1 MDSQNLSTEQLQQ
14 WAETLRQARSEMEQF
29 GVVSAG
35 TAASLDKLQ
44 KQSEFNA
51 MWGRKWSIAAGA
63 ATSAA
68 TSLGSALYK
77 GQTGASAAA
86 GAFSELTGTIGDAI
100 STLSLLHPGGWIKKG
115 LMFLGGQGLKLL
127 GQAAKETAKVS
138 DEFYDSFYKLS
149 DVGLASAG
157 GMEKFAGNL
166 INLGYGVDEVD
177 KAINLLKLNAEG
189 LAAFGGTAVQ
199 GADRL
204 AEFSSELRNAGDD
217 SYTQMRRLLKDQ
229 DGINKRLVVY
239 ATQQSQL
246 GLQSQVTLQGFKE
259 MAMATDT
266 LTKAFGIQ
274 TEQLDASIKQNRTD
288 TRFRALQQQLEA
300 EGRGELFQ
308 NIERQLGAVTT
319 RFGSD
324 IANQLKAV
332 LTQDVGSDDYRK
344 ASIALRQAGIDA
356 TKARSRVLSGEADI
370 ATITAE
376 IGKGYQQSTKNFNQL
391 AQRAPKA
398 LEDVIGGVATG
409 LDIAAQGDLAKN
421 IRDAAKATKDQ
432 TEGIGTAAEAQLER
446 RKLVEKSRNTLQ
458 SFVQDGI
465 IPTTKALVGLQ
476 KVINGILG
484 NRASDFAEGVSG
496 VSTFDI
502 ESGGVTGAA
511 GDLTPPKTKGSVDR
525 SMSREATRQITADMS
540 AIAQK
545 IIGAEGGSITARNP
559 YSSASGLGQITKGRF
574 EDLVKSVPFGHALKN
589 TTFEQY
595 QKDASLQKIAL
606 NTQIEELRS
615 YLGSK
620 RLSTTDAAVYLAH
633 VFGPAG
639 ARRVLNASESV
650 PVTKL
655 FDNDI
660 ISKNPAI
667 FKGVATVGDLK
678 KVVDQKMG
686 NTGYRS
692 GGIADGPSSGYMA
705 MLHGLEAIVP
715 LANNRSI
722 PVSFRDTGSGNFAP
736 DMTFGQDFVNINESL
751 TKQSAVLQQ
760 QLEKSEAMIQ
770 ALNRFASGDQMQV
783 MIDKLQNINDKMNTS
798 NDISSRILQVQM

>member
-14 WAETLRQARSEMEQF
+14 WAETLRQARSEMDQF
-29 GVVSAG
+29 GVVTAG

-51 MWGRKWSIAAGA
+51 QWGRKWSIAAGA

-68 TSLGSALYK
+68 ASLGSALYK

-157 GMEKFAGNL
+157 GMERFAGNL
-166 INLGYGVDEVD
+166 INLGYGVEEVD

-199 GADRL
+199 GAERL

-217 SYTQMRRLLKDQ
+217 SYTQMRRLFKDQ

-319 RFGSD
+319 RFGPD

-344 ASIALRQAGIDA
+344 ASIALRQAGVDA
-356 TKARSRVLSGEADI
+356 TKARSRILSGEADI

-432 TEGIGTAAEAQLER
+432 TEGIGAAADAQLES
-446 RKLVEKSRNTLQ
+446 RKLQERSRNTLQ

-476 KVINGILG
+476 TVINGILG

-496 VSTFDI
+496 VSTFDM
-502 ESGGVTGAA
+502 ETGGVA
-511 GDLTPPKTKGSVDR
+511 GGVVDATPKTKGSVDK

-545 IIGAEGGSITARNP
+545 IIGAEGGSVNARNP

-606 NTQIEELRS
+606 NTQIENLRS
-615 YLGSK
+615 YLGAQK
-620 RLSTTDAAVYLAH
+620 LSTTDAAVYLAH

-639 ARRVLNASESV
+639 ARRVLNASDAV
-650 PVTKL
+650 PVTQL
-655 FDNDI
+655 FDQDVI
-660 ISKNPAI
+660 GKNPAI
-667 FKGVATVGDLK
+667 FKGVATIGDLK

-722 PVSFRDTGSGNFAP
+722 PVSFRDTGQGNFST

-751 TKQSAVLQQ
+751 TKQSQVLEQ
-760 QLEKSEAMIQ
+760 QLQKSEAMIQ
-770 ALNRFASGDQMQV
+770 ALNRFASSDQMTV
-783 MIDKLQNINDKMNTS
+783 MIDKLQNISDKMNTS

>member
-14 WAETLRQARSEMEQF
+14 WAETLRQARSEMDQF

-115 LMFLGGQGLKLL
+115 LMFLGPGLKLL
-127 GQAAKETAKVS
+127 GQVAKETAKVS

-157 GMEKFAGNL
+157 GMERFAGNL
-166 INLGYGVDEVD
+166 INLGYGVEEVD

-199 GADRL
+199 GAERL

-319 RFGSD
+319 RFGPD

-398 LEDVIGGVATG
+398 LEDVIGGVAAG

-432 TEGIGTAAEAQLER
+432 TEGIGTAAEAQLEA
-446 RKLVEKSRNTLQ
+446 RKLQEKSRNTLQ

-484 NRASDFAEGVSG
+484 NRASDFAEGVTG

-511 GDLTPPKTKGSVDR
+511 GDLTPETKGSVDR
-525 SMSREATRQITADMS
+525 SMSREETRQITADMS

-545 IIGAEGGSITARNP
+545 IIGAEGGGVTARNP

-574 EDLVKSVPFGHALKN
+574 KDLVESVPFGHALKN

-606 NTQIEELRS
+606 NTQIEDLRS
-615 YLGSK
+615 YLGAQ

-650 PVTKL
+650 PVTQL
-655 FDNDI
+655 FDNNI
-660 ISKNPAI
+660 ISQNPAI

>member
-166 INLGYGVDEVD
+166 INLGYGVEEVD

-319 RFGSD
+319 RFGPD

-432 TEGIGTAAEAQLER
+432 TEGIGEAAEAQLER

-465 IPTTKALVGLQ
+465 IPTTKALVGLE

-484 NRASDFAEGVSG
+484 NRASDFAEGVTG
-496 VSTFDI
+496 VNTFDI

-511 GDLTPPKTKGSVDR
+511 GDLTPKTKGSVDR

-545 IIGAEGGSITARNP
+545 IIGAEGGGVTARNP

-574 EDLVKSVPFGHALKN
+574 KDLVESVPFGHALKN

-606 NTQIEELRS
+606 NTQIENLRS
-615 YLGSK
+615 YLGAQK
-620 RLSTTDAAVYLAH
+620 LSTTDAAVYLAH

-650 PVTKL
+650 PVTQL

>member
-14 WAETLRQARSEMEQF
+14 WAETLRQARSEMDQF

-157 GMEKFAGNL
+157 GMERFAGNL
-166 INLGYGVDEVD
+166 INLGYGVEEVD

-199 GADRL
+199 GAERL

-319 RFGSD
+319 RFGPD

-398 LEDVIGGVATG
+398 LEDVIGGVAAG

-432 TEGIGTAAEAQLER
+432 TEGIGTAAEAQLEA
-446 RKLVEKSRNTLQ
+446 RKLQEKSRNTLQ

-484 NRASDFAEGVSG
+484 NRASDFAEGVTG

-511 GDLTPPKTKGSVDR
+511 GDLTPETKGSVDR

-545 IIGAEGGSITARNP
+545 IIGAEGGGVTARNP

-574 EDLVKSVPFGHALKN
+574 KDLVESVPFGHALKN

-606 NTQIEELRS
+606 NTQIEDLRS
-615 YLGSK
+615 YLGAQ

-650 PVTKL
+650 PVTQL
-655 FDNDI
+655 FDNNI
-660 ISKNPAI
+660 ISQNPAI

>member
-14 WAETLRQARSEMEQF
+14 WAETLRQARSEMDQF
-29 GVVSAG
+29 GVVTAG

-51 MWGRKWSIAAGA
+51 QWGRKWSIAAGA

-68 TSLGSALYK
+68 ASLGSALYK

-157 GMEKFAGNL
+157 GMERFAGNL
-166 INLGYGVDEVD
+166 INLGYGVEEVD

-199 GADRL
+199 GAERL

-217 SYTQMRRLLKDQ
+217 SYTQMRRLFKDQ

-319 RFGSD
+319 RFGPD

-344 ASIALRQAGIDA
+344 ASIALRQAGVDA
-356 TKARSRVLSGEADI
+356 TKARSRILSGEADI
-370 ATITAE
+370 ATITTE
-376 IGKGYQQSTKNFNQL
+376 IGKGYEQTGKNFQQL
-391 AQRAPKA
+391 AQRAPKV
-398 LEDVIGGVATG
+398 LEEVTGGIATG
-409 LDIAAQGDLAKN
+409 LDIAARGDLAKN

-432 TEGIGTAAEAQLER
+432 TEGIGAAADAQLES
-446 RKLVEKSRNTLQ
+446 RKLQERSRNTLQ

-465 IPTTKALVGLQ
+465 IPTTKALVDLQ

-484 NRASDFAEGVSG
+484 NRSSDFAEGVSG
-496 VSTFDI
+496 VSTFDM
-502 ESGGVTGAA
+502 ETGGVTGGVVDA
-511 GDLTPPKTKGSVDR
+511 TPKTKGSVDR

-545 IIGAEGGSITARNP
+545 IIGAEGGSVTARNP

-606 NTQIEELRS
+606 NTQIENLRS
-615 YLGSK
+615 YLGAQK
-620 RLSTTDAAVYLAH
+620 LSTTDAAVYLAH
-633 VFGPAG
+633 VFGPDG
-639 ARRVLNASESV
+639 ARRVLNASDAV
-650 PVTKL
+650 PVTQL
-655 FDNDI
+655 FDQGVI
-660 ISKNPAI
+660 GKNPAI

-751 TKQSAVLQQ
+751 TKQSQVLEQ
-760 QLEKSEAMIQ
+760 QLQKSEAMIQ
-770 ALNRFASGDQMQV
+770 ALNRFASSDQMTV
-783 MIDKLQNINDKMNTS
+783 MIDKLQNISDKMNTS
-798 NDISSRILQVQM
+798 NDINSRILQVQM

>member
-14 WAETLRQARSEMEQF
+14 WAETLRQARSEMDQF
-29 GVVSAG
+29 GVVTAG
-35 TAASLDKLQ
+35 TAASLEKLQ

-51 MWGRKWSIAAGA
+51 QWGRKWSIAAGA

-68 TSLGSALYK
+68 ASLGSALYK

-157 GMEKFAGNL
+157 GMERFAGNL
-166 INLGYGVDEVD
+166 INLGYGVEEVD

-199 GADRL
+199 GAERL

-217 SYTQMRRLLKDQ
+217 SYTQMRRLFKDQ

-319 RFGSD
+319 RFGPD

-344 ASIALRQAGIDA
+344 ASIALRQAGVDA
-356 TKARSRVLSGEADI
+356 TKARSRILSGEADI
-370 ATITAE
+370 ATITTE
-376 IGKGYQQSTKNFNQL
+376 IGKGYEQTGKNFQQL
-391 AQRAPKA
+391 AQRAPKV
-398 LEDVIGGVATG
+398 LEEVTGGIATG
-409 LDIAAQGDLAKN
+409 LDIAARGDLAKN

-432 TEGIGTAAEAQLER
+432 TEGIGAAADAQLES
-446 RKLVEKSRNTLQ
+446 RKLQERSRNTLQ

-465 IPTTKALVGLQ
+465 IPTTKALVDLQ

-484 NRASDFAEGVSG
+484 NRSSDFAEGVSG
-496 VSTFDI
+496 VSTFDM
-502 ESGGVTGAA
+502 ETGGVTGGVVDA
-511 GDLTPPKTKGSVDR
+511 TPKTKGSVDR

-545 IIGAEGGSITARNP
+545 IIGAEGGSVTARNP

-606 NTQIEELRS
+606 NTQIENLRS
-615 YLGSK
+615 YLGAQK
-620 RLSTTDAAVYLAH
+620 LSTTDAAVYLAH
-633 VFGPAG
+633 VFGPDG
-639 ARRVLNASESV
+639 ARRVLNASDAV
-650 PVTKL
+650 PVTQL
-655 FDNDI
+655 FDQGVI
-660 ISKNPAI
+660 GKNPAI

-751 TKQSAVLQQ
+751 TKQSQVLEQ
-760 QLEKSEAMIQ
+760 QLQKSEAMIQ
-770 ALNRFASGDQMQV
+770 ALNRFASSDQMTV
-783 MIDKLQNINDKMNTS
+783 MIDKLQNISDKMNTS
-798 NDISSRILQVQM
+798 NDINSRILQVQM

>member
-1 MDSQNLSTEQLQQ
+1 
-14 WAETLRQARSEMEQF
+14 
-29 GVVSAG
+29 
-35 TAASLDKLQ
+35 
-44 KQSEFNA
+44 
-51 MWGRKWSIAAGA
+51 
-63 ATSAA
+63 
-68 TSLGSALYK
+68 
-77 GQTGASAAA
+77 
-86 GAFSELTGTIGDAI
+86 
-100 STLSLLHPGGWIKKG
+100 
-115 LMFLGGQGLKLL
+115 
-127 GQAAKETAKVS
+127 
-138 DEFYDSFYKLS
+138 
-149 DVGLASAG
+149 
-157 GMEKFAGNL
+157 
-166 INLGYGVDEVD
+166 
-177 KAINLLKLNAEG
+177 
-189 LAAFGGTAVQ
+189 
-199 GADRL
+199 
-204 AEFSSELRNAGDD
+204 
-217 SYTQMRRLLKDQ
+217 
-229 DGINKRLVVY
+229 
-239 ATQQSQL
+239 
-246 GLQSQVTLQGFKE
+246 
-259 MAMATDT
+259 
-266 LTKAFGIQ
+266 
-274 TEQLDASIKQNRTD
+274 
-288 TRFRALQQQLEA
+288 
-300 EGRGELFQ
+300 
-308 NIERQLGAVTT
+308 
-319 RFGSD
+319 
-324 IANQLKAV
+324 
-332 LTQDVGSDDYRK
+332 
-344 ASIALRQAGIDA
+344 
-356 TKARSRVLSGEADI
+356 
-370 ATITAE
+370 
-376 IGKGYQQSTKNFNQL
+376 
-391 AQRAPKA
+391 
-398 LEDVIGGVATG
+398 
-409 LDIAAQGDLAKN
+409 
-421 IRDAAKATKDQ
+421 
-432 TEGIGTAAEAQLER
+432 
-446 RKLVEKSRNTLQ
+446 
-458 SFVQDGI
+458 
-465 IPTTKALVGLQ
+465 
-476 KVINGILG
+476 
-484 NRASDFAEGVSG
+484 
-496 VSTFDI
+496 
-502 ESGGVTGAA
+502 
-511 GDLTPPKTKGSVDR
+511 
-525 SMSREATRQITADMS
+525 MSREATRQITADMS

-606 NTQIEELRS
+606 NTQIEDIRS
-615 YLGSK
+615 YLGAQ